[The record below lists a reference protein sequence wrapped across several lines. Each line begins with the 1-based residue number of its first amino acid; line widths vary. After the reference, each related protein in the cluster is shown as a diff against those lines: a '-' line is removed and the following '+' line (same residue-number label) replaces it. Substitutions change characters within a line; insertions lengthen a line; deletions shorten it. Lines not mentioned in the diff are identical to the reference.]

1 MMSKKW
7 LSLLLALV
15 LVFSATA
22 CTKAEEPVSMEVE
35 TTAAATE
42 ATTAG
47 EEVDPISALA
57 IAYFDN
63 MPEHRYMISAKDL
76 IAKIDAGE
84 AMTIVDIRSA
94 EDYGKGH
101 LKGAVNMPWG
111 PAIAEGL
118 ATIPSDKPV
127 FIYCYTGQTAGQ
139 AVMTMNMAGLDTRSI
154 SLGWN
159 FGISKYE
166 GIDAYSTTDVAT
178 LSEKVTEIPAD
189 VQAAITAYYEGLGKI
204 EDARFKNYKVSE
216 DDLKAMMESG
226 DDSFVI
232 LSVRSAKDYA
242 VGHIEG
248 ASNIPFA
255 VGMAQKF
262 EGLPTD
268 KKIVVYCYT
277 GQTAGQATATLRMMG
292 YDAVSLNGGMGTAA
306 NVPQGW
312 SNKGYPVVSDAGA
325 KVAELYT
332 NLPDH
337 KFMIGEKA
345 FIEKV
350 VAGEDMTILDIR
362 TAEDYAKGHVKG
374 AVSVPWGTAI
384 AENLVNIPSDKPL
397 YIYCYTG
404 QTASQAVTT
413 LNVAGFDAKTVN
425 LGWNFGISK
434 VEGVDAVTTTDV
446 ATLPSNVTVIEPSI
460 QFAIT
465 AYYEGLAPLAETK
478 YKFYKVSED
487 ALKEMV
493 DAKDESIVIVSARKP
508 EDYAAGHI
516 EGAINV
522 PFGADMIAGFE
533 SLPRNKT
540 IVAYCYTGQTAGQMT
555 AALRLMGYKAVSL
568 NGGMGKETN
577 APQGWL
583 NKGFPVVTN

>member
-7 LSLLLALV
+7 LSLLLALILV
-15 LVFSATA
+15 LSATA
-22 CTKAEEPVSMEVE
+22 CGNTEEPVSMEVA
-35 TTAAATE
+35 TTAAAVE
-42 ATTAG
+42 ATTEAD
-47 EEVDPISALA
+47 EAVDSISALA

-63 MPEHRYMISAKDL
+63 MPDHKYMISAKDL
-76 IAKIDAGE
+76 IAKIDAKE
-84 AMTIVDIRSA
+84 DMTIVDIRSA

-101 LKGAVNMPWG
+101 LNGAVNMPWG
-111 PAIAEGL
+111 PAVAEGL
-118 ATIPSDKPV
+118 QTIPSDKPV

-159 FGISKYE
+159 FGISKVE
-166 GIDAYSTTDVAT
+166 GIDAYSSTEAAV
-178 LSEKVTEIPAD
+178 LGGKVTEIPAD
-189 VQAAITAYYEGLGKI
+189 IQAAITAYYDGLGKI

-216 DDLKAMMESG
+216 DDLKAMMDSG
-226 DDSFVI
+226 DDSFVV
-232 LSVRSAKDYA
+232 LSVRSGKDYA
-242 VGHIEG
+242 IGHIEG

-255 VGMAQKF
+255 VGMAQQYS
-262 EGLPTD
+262 GLPTD
-268 KKIVVYCYT
+268 KQIVVYCYT
-277 GQTAGQATATLRMMG
+277 GQTAGQATASLRMMG

-306 NVPQGW
+306 NAPQGW

-325 KVAELYT
+325 KVAELYA
-332 NLPDH
+332 NLPEH

-345 FIEKV
+345 FVDLVI
-350 VAGEDMTILDIR
+350 AGEEMTILDIR

-384 AENLVNIPSDKPL
+384 AENLVNVPSDKPL

-413 LNVAGFDAKTVN
+413 YNVAGFDARTVN

-446 ATLPSNVTVIEPSI
+446 ATLPSNVTTIEPSI
-460 QFAIT
+460 QIAIT
-465 AYYEGLAPLAETK
+465 GYYEGMVPLAETK

-487 ALKEMV
+487 DLKTMV
-493 DAKDESIVIVSARKP
+493 DAKDESIVIVSARKA
-508 EDYAAGHI
+508 EDFAAGHI
-516 EGAINV
+516 EGAINI
-522 PFGADMIAGFE
+522 PFGPEMVASFDT
-533 SLPRNKT
+533 LPRNKT

-555 AALRLMGYKAVSL
+555 AVLRLMGYKAVSL
-568 NGGMGKETN
+568 NGGMGRESN
-577 APQGWL
+577 APQGWS
-583 NKGFPVVTN
+583 NKGFPVVQ

>member
-1 MMSKKW
+1 
-7 LSLLLALV
+7 
-15 LVFSATA
+15 
-22 CTKAEEPVSMEVE
+22 
-35 TTAAATE
+35 
-42 ATTAG
+42 
-47 EEVDPISALA
+47 
-57 IAYFDN
+57 
-63 MPEHRYMISAKDL
+63 
-76 IAKIDAGE
+76 
-84 AMTIVDIRSA
+84 
-94 EDYGKGH
+94 
-101 LKGAVNMPWG
+101 
-111 PAIAEGL
+111 
-118 ATIPSDKPV
+118 
-127 FIYCYTGQTAGQ
+127 
-139 AVMTMNMAGLDTRSI
+139 GLDTRSI

-159 FGISKYE
+159 FGISKVE
-166 GIDAYSTTDVAT
+166 GIDAYSTVEASV
-178 LSEKVTEIPAD
+178 LNGNVTEIPAD

-216 DDLKAMMESG
+216 DDLKAMMDS
-226 DDSFVI
+226 DDNSFVI

-242 VGHIEG
+242 IGHIEG

-255 VGMAQKF
+255 VGMANQF
-262 EGLPTD
+262 SGLPMD
-268 KKIVVYCYT
+268 KQIVVYCYT
-277 GQTAGQATATLRMMG
+277 GQTAGQTTATLRMMG

-306 NVPQGW
+306 NNPQGW

-325 KVAELYT
+325 KVAELYN

-345 FIEKV
+345 FIDMV
-350 VAGEDMTILDIR
+350 VAGTDMTILDIR
-362 TAEDYAKGHVKG
+362 TAEDYVKGHVKG

-446 ATLPSNVTVIEPSI
+446 ATLPSNVTTIEPSI

-465 AYYEGLAPLAETK
+465 GYYEGMAPLAETK

-487 ALKEMV
+487 DLKAMV
-493 DAKDESIVIVSARKP
+493 DAKDETIVIVSARKP

-516 EGAINV
+516 EGAMNI
-522 PFGADMIAGFE
+522 PFGSDMVASFDA
-533 SLPRNKT
+533 LPRNKT

-555 AALRLMGYKAVSL
+555 AVLRLMGYKAVSL
-568 NGGMGKETN
+568 NGGMGKESN
-577 APQGWL
+577 APQGWS
-583 NKGFPVVTN
+583 NKGFPVVQ